1 MIRKSGYTLRL
12 SVFAF
17 LVAGQVALAEH
28 YTVPL
33 FVWATTADAQQGVLR
48 ILNGTEESGT
58 VEIYAVD
65 DAGVRVGPATFTL
78 NAWAAVEFDAID
90 LASGNAAK
98 GLTSGIGSRSGDSR
112 VVIDTELQIESLAYV
127 RAADGTLSAMHD
139 TVRAMTVDGQ
149 GGYSFEVPIFNPST
163 EVTQVSRVRLINPG
177 DTAAAVTIQALDDTG
192 VVATGG
198 SVQLT
203 LPAGGAQT
211 LSSQQLEAG
220 DTGLTGQLGAG
231 VGKWRLSV
239 SADQA
244 IQVVNIVAASAGYL
258 NNLSTTAVPG
268 AAPADHAAFNDRFVG
283 VAIEYRTDSGVFTLN
298 AMTGDR
304 FSETGESDGVTT
316 TYTGSYTY
324 EGIGSD
330 AGRLTL
336 TYDDGDVCAAN
347 LYFGSLT
354 AGWFA
359 SRCTGSDYPAD
370 GYWIGGSWSAEDAD
384 DVSPPVSTGTATDGE
399 CYVGLLVQIGE
410 SCTYPGT
417 SDEFTVNDRGRGTFL
432 SFLAGIR
439 IRINNQTING
449 RVYDLLAVH
458 QGDGVWR
465 FDRVAGSTEA
475 PTGGGMVNTGAMDD
489 DNDGV
494 SNANDAFPQ
503 DPDESVDTDGDGTGN
518 NADTDDD
525 NDGAS
530 DTDDAFPQD
539 PGESVDTDGD
549 GIGNNADTDDDNDGV
564 SDIDDPCPLDRDNAC
579 SVAGIIPDA
588 NLRAAIEAALGK
600 VSGAPITEAEMERL
614 TRLFEHG
621 AGISDLSGLEYATN
635 LTRLGL
641 EGNDITDVSALAGLT
656 NLTELSL
663 FSNAIT
669 DISALAG
676 LTRLTRL
683 YLGLNNVTDISALA
697 GLTNLTVLSLVGNSV
712 ADISLLSGLTNLT
725 ELSLSDTNIPDL
737 AALSDLSNLTHLRLI
752 ATNTADLSPLAG
764 LTNLTSVVL
773 SHNKIVDI
781 SPLAGLTNLTD
792 LNFWENQIEDISA
805 LAGLTNLTRLGLGL
819 NNITEISALAGLTK
833 LTELALNDNAITDIS
848 PLAGLTNLTWLN
860 LAFNSV
866 TDISALAGL
875 TNLMELNLAGNHI
888 TDISALS
895 GLTNLQNPDLRANPL
910 NDLPK
915 GDFDIELVLL
925 DDFTESQQ
933 RVLQYV
939 ARRWMAVI
947 SEDLP
952 DYQLA
957 EGWSGTCGGQSFEI
971 SSGERIDDL
980 RIYVSTFNDGSAVGY
995 GGPSLLRED
1004 THLPVLGCMAFD
1016 LSHANLLITGL
1027 HEIGHVLGFAS
1038 EVWDEFGFYQN
1049 PPNGDT
1055 HFTGPLVIAAF
1066 DDAGGRDY
1074 TSAKV
1079 PLQTGESH
1087 WRIPVLEG
1095 ELMAPYGGGTLSAIT
1110 VQSLADLGYGVD
1122 VTQADPYTL
1131 PGPAAAQ
1138 ASATQAEVIPAIG
1151 EDDRSSGRLASPT
1164 QTEPKLWCGFD
1175 GEREPIYVVDPLGR
1189 IIRTIGN

>member
-1 MIRKSGYTLRL
+1 
-12 SVFAF
+12 
-17 LVAGQVALAEH
+17 
-28 YTVPL
+28 
-33 FVWATTADAQQGVLR
+33 
-48 ILNGTEESGT
+48 
-58 VEIYAVD
+58 
-65 DAGVRVGPATFTL
+65 
-78 NAWAAVEFDAID
+78 
-90 LASGNAAK
+90 
-98 GLTSGIGSRSGDSR
+98 
-112 VVIDTELQIESLAYV
+112 
-127 RAADGTLSAMHD
+127 
-139 TVRAMTVDGQ
+139 
-149 GGYSFEVPIFNPST
+149 
-163 EVTQVSRVRLINPG
+163 
-177 DTAAAVTIQALDDTG
+177 
-192 VVATGG
+192 
-198 SVQLT
+198 
-203 LPAGGAQT
+203 
-211 LSSQQLEAG
+211 
-220 DTGLTGQLGAG
+220 
-231 VGKWRLSV
+231 
-239 SADQA
+239 
-244 IQVVNIVAASAGYL
+244 
-258 NNLSTTAVPG
+258 
-268 AAPADHAAFNDRFVG
+268 
-283 VAIEYRTDSGVFTLN
+283 
-298 AMTGDR
+298 
-304 FSETGESDGVTT
+304 
-316 TYTGSYTY
+316 
-324 EGIGSD
+324 
-330 AGRLTL
+330 
-336 TYDDGDVCAAN
+336 
-347 LYFGSLT
+347 
-354 AGWFA
+354 
-359 SRCTGSDYPAD
+359 
-370 GYWIGGSWSAEDAD
+370 
-384 DVSPPVSTGTATDGE
+384 
-399 CYVGLLVQIGE
+399 
-410 SCTYPGT
+410 
-417 SDEFTVNDRGRGTFL
+417 
-432 SFLAGIR
+432 
-439 IRINNQTING
+439 
-449 RVYDLLAVH
+449 
-458 QGDGVWR
+458 
-465 FDRVAGSTEA
+465 
-475 PTGGGMVNTGAMDD
+475 
-489 DNDGV
+489 
-494 SNANDAFPQ
+494 
-503 DPDESVDTDGDGTGN
+503 
-518 NADTDDD
+518 
-525 NDGAS
+525 
-530 DTDDAFPQD
+530 
-539 PGESVDTDGD
+539 
-549 GIGNNADTDDDNDGV
+549 
-564 SDIDDPCPLDRDNAC
+564 
-579 SVAGIIPDA
+579 
-588 NLRAAIEAALGK
+588 
-600 VSGAPITEAEMERL
+600 MERL

-819 NNITEISALAGLTK
+819 NNITDISALAGLTK

-1055 HFTGPLVIAAF
+1055 HFTGPLAIAAF